1 MLYRAFT
8 VVTVAALAY
17 TAVPAAHGDRIVRV
31 YGDLRAAERVVVV
44 VPGSDTT
51 AANFDGGRADPYST
65 PAFGAR
71 TVLAEARALDPGAR
85 MATVAW
91 LGYDSPDTASVGVL
105 TDRAARRGAE
115 ELRRYL
121 AGPLR
126 GKRVSLLCHSYGSV
140 VCALAA
146 PGSGVENVAVFGS
159 PGLGVSS
166 AAELGVPLWAGSG
179 SRDWMRRV
187 PKVRLGPLG
196 FGPDPATPGFG
207 ARVFTTGDVGHSGYL
222 HPGTESLRNLTLISL
237 GRTGEVSRG

>member
-8 VVTVAALAY
+8 VVAVAALAC
-17 TAVPAAHGDRIVRV
+17 TAVPAAHGDRIIRV

-71 TVLAEARALDPGAR
+71 SVLAEARALDPGAR
-85 MATVAW
+85 LAAVAW
-91 LGYDSPDTASVGVL
+91 LGYDSPDTASVSVL

-121 AGPLR
+121 ARTLR

-140 VCALAA
+140 VCAGAA
-146 PGSGVENVAVFGS
+146 PGSGVESLAVFGS

-196 FGPDPATPGFG
+196 FGPDPAAPGFG
-207 ARVFTTGDVGHSGYL
+207 GDVFATGDVGHSDYL
-222 HPGTESLRNLTLISL
+222 HPGTESLRNLTLIAL